1 LIFNFAEGVSAMH
14 YARPVLAALAA
25 AFLMSPLPA
34 AFGHGDSGHGK
45 AKALDYSKAEEMP
58 FGRAGNPKNA
68 VRTVRI
74 AMDDQMR
81 FVAAPHAPGRKTDV
95 GPGSAPHTMPGDIQV
110 KRGET
115 VRFVVRN
122 DGKVMH
128 EMVIGRMKEL
138 KEHAE
143 LMRKFPGMEHDE
155 PYMAH
160 VPPGKE
166 GEIVWQFT
174 RAGEFHYACLIPGHM
189 EAGMIAKITV
199 K

>member
-1 LIFNFAEGVSAMH
+1 MH
-14 YARPVLAALAA
+14 HARPVLAALAA

-45 AKALDYSKAEEMP
+45 PKAVDYSKAEEMP

-68 VRTVRI
+68 ARTVRI
-74 AMDDQMR
+74 AMNDQMR
-81 FVAAPHAPGRKTDV
+81 FVAAPHQNGRKTDV
-95 GPGSAPHTMPGDIQV
+95 GPGSAPHTMPGDIEV

-115 VRFVVRN
+115 IRFAVRN

-128 EMVIGRMKEL
+128 EMVLGRMKEL

-160 VPPGKE
+160 VAPGKQ
-166 GEIVWQFT
+166 GAIVWQFT
-174 RAGEFHYACLIPGHM
+174 QAGEFHYACLIPGHM
-189 EAGMIAKITV
+189 EAGMISRITV
-199 K
+199 VPSN

>member
-1 LIFNFAEGVSAMH
+1 MH
-14 YARPVLAALAA
+14 QARPVLAALAA
-25 AFLMSPLPA
+25 VFLMSPLPA
-34 AFGHGDSGHGK
+34 AFGHGDSGNGK
-45 AKALDYSKAEEMP
+45 PKAVDDSKAEEKP

-68 VRTVRI
+68 ARTVRI

-81 FVAAPHAPGRKTDV
+81 FVAAPRAH
-95 GPGSAPHTMPGDIQV
+95 GPGDVEV

-128 EMVIGRMKEL
+128 EMVLGRMQEL

-143 LMRKFPGMEHDE
+143 LMRKFPGMEHNE

-160 VPPGKE
+160 VAPGKK

-174 RAGEFHYACLIPGHM
+174 RAGEFHYACLIPGHL